1 MFPGKY
7 WKFVPSYSPY
17 SKRTRMEF
25 AWAVRCSASAIDTIS
40 SRMGANVSLLNSTT
54 LMVLRKL
61 STERGE
67 KNRAVPEVGST

>member
-1 MFPGKY
+1 
-7 WKFVPSYSPY
+7 
-17 SKRTRMEF
+17 MEF
-25 AWAVRCSASAIDTIS
+25 AWAVRCSASATVTIS

>member
-1 MFPGKY
+1 M
-7 WKFVPSYSPY
+7 
-17 SKRTRMEF
+17 
-25 AWAVRCSASAIDTIS
+25 RCSASAIVTIS

-67 KNRAVPEVGST
+67 KNHAVPEVGST